1 MTVRG
6 VDVKKT
12 AEAWMRQAQNVGR
25 EYFVRA
31 LKSHR
36 EEMVKG
42 GTYSAIHAETYKL
55 MSRHP
60 WGLEYLKI
68 ESIKQRPT

>member
-1 MTVRG
+1 MSVRG

-12 AEAWMRQAQNVGR
+12 AQAWLKQAEHVGR
-25 EYFVRA
+25 EYFIRA

-36 EEMVKG
+36 EEMKAG
-42 GTYSAIHAETYKL
+42 GTYAGVHAETYKL

-60 WGLEYLKI
+60 WGQEYLKI
-68 ESIKQRPT
+68 ESIK

>member
-1 MTVRG
+1 MSVRG

-12 AEAWMRQAQNVGR
+12 AEAWARQAQNVGR
-25 EYFVRA
+25 DYFIRA

-36 EEMVKG
+36 EEMKAG
-42 GTYSAIHAETYKL
+42 GTYAGIHAETYKL

-60 WGLEYLKI
+60 WGQEYLKI
-68 ESIKQRPT
+68 ESIK

>member
-12 AEAWMRQAQNVGR
+12 AQAWVKQAEHVGKS
-25 EYFVRA
+25 YFVRA
-31 LKSHR
+31 LKTHR
-36 EEMVKG
+36 QEMDSG
-42 GTYSAIHAETYKL
+42 GTYSAIHAETFKL

-60 WGLEYLKI
+60 WGQEYLKI
-68 ESIKQRPT
+68 ESIK